1 MPLTYDIH
9 PEFGYLR
16 PGRRVR
22 RELRVAAVSMLLGM
36 VIGAAIVTIRAGQA
50 VETDGVS
57 SNLHLKSSGPDTL
70 LPGVAG
76 RSFQFKSADNGNAD
90 PVQAVKP
97 YPMRTVRVRPKKS
110 ASPIAGIP
118 LGDTAP
124 PQPDIVSASAG
135 PASPEGAEGPASP
148 VPSPQAQSFAAT
160 AEPVVTR
167 TKKQPRIMHERRQ
180 RDDEDERRYQ
190 DYGNARWQNRRAA
203 YWGERGYAYDQDW
216 RGAYRNWVYR

>member
-1 MPLTYDIH
+1 LPLAYDIH
-9 PEFGYLR
+9 PEFGYLW
-16 PGRRVR
+16 PGPRVR
-22 RELRVAAVSMLLGM
+22 RELRVAAVSMLLG
-36 VIGAAIVTIRAGQA
+36 VAIGAAIVSIRASQA

-57 SNLHLKSSGPDTL
+57 SNSHLKSSGPDTL

-118 LGDTAP
+118 LGDAAP
-124 PQPDIVSASAG
+124 PEPGISPASTGSASPDNAQSFV
-135 PASPEGAEGPASP
+135 A
-148 VPSPQAQSFAAT
+148 SPQAQSFAAT
-160 AEPVVTR
+160 AEPAVTR
-167 TKKQPRIMHERRQ
+167 TKKQPRIMHARRQ

-190 DYGNARWQNRRAA
+190 DYGNARWQNRRTF
-203 YWGERGYAYDQDW
+203 YWGDRGYAYNQDW